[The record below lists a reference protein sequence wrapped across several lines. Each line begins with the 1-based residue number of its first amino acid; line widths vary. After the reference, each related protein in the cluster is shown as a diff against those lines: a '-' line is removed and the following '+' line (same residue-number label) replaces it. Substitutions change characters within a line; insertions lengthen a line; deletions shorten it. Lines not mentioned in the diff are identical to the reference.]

1 MNDNNIEKSKLFA
14 SSLCASTEV
23 VDPKTVRVG
32 DVVFGEGKPV
42 IIAGPCAVESAEQ
55 IDTIAAALSKMN
67 VAMLRG
73 GVFKPRTSPY
83 DFQGLG
89 FEGLV
94 YIDDAAKKY
103 NLPFV
108 TEVMEVAHLERVAQ
122 YCDMIQIGSR
132 NMYNYPLLRAV
143 GQLGKP
149 VLLKRAF
156 SATLKEWTLAAEYI
170 AAQGNDQI
178 VLCERGIRS
187 FDPCTRNTLDIT
199 AVPIMQMNTGL
210 PVIVDPS
217 HATGRSYLVEPVSRA
232 AIAVGADGLLIE
244 VHPEP
249 EKALSDGEQSVRLDQ
264 FETIIKSVNQC
275 CRR

>member
-1 MNDNNIEKSKLFA
+1 MNDNSIEKSKLFA
-14 SSLCASTEV
+14 SSLCAAEGV
-23 VDPKTVRVG
+23 ADKKIVRVG
-32 DVVFGEGKPV
+32 NVVFGEGEPV

-55 IDTIAAALSKMN
+55 IEAIAAALSKMG

-89 FEGLV
+89 FEGLA
-94 YIDDAAKKY
+94 YIDAASKKY
-103 NLPFV
+103 GIPFV
-108 TEVMEVAHLERVAQ
+108 TEVMEVAYLERVAQ

-143 GQLGKP
+143 GRLNKP

-170 AAQGNDQI
+170 AAQGNEQI
-178 VLCERGIRS
+178 VLCERGIRG

-217 HATGRSYLVEPVSRA
+217 HATGRSHLVEPVSRA
-232 AIAVGADGLLIE
+232 AVAVGADGLIIE

-264 FETIIKSVNQC
+264 FEAIIDSVKQC